1 MDISTLQSL
10 LDSHA
15 DVFDKIRQDDMF
27 ESESAIDY
35 NYALGVEHGFR
46 QSVRLI
52 KAVLENELEDRDND
66 TQWIDFVVRSAIENN
81 TFDGEC
87 KYSMAFY
94 EAYQELG
101 EVDYDTLN
109 VAFDRV
115 REAA

>member
-10 LDSHA
+10 LDSNA
-15 DVFDKIRQDDMF
+15 QLLARVRNDDMF

-35 NYALGVEHGFR
+35 NYALGVEHGV
-46 QSVRLI
+46 S
-52 KAVLENELEDRDND
+52 KAIRILKDALDTELQVRDND
-66 TQWIDFVVRSAIENN
+66 NQWIDYVVQSAIENN

-94 EAYQELG
+94 EAYQELS

>member
-15 DVFDKIRQDDMF
+15 QVLGRIRCDDMF
-27 ESESAIDY
+27 ESESDIDY
-35 NYALGVEHGFR
+35 NYALGVEHGFK
-46 QSVRLI
+46 QAIRLI
-52 KAVLENELEDRDND
+52 KDALETELRARDND
-66 TQWIDFVVRSAIENN
+66 AQWIDFVVRSAIENN

-94 EAYQELG
+94 EAYEELD
-101 EVDYDTLN
+101 VDYDTLN

-115 REAA
+115 KEAA